1 MVRIKNRF
9 IVGQI
14 LLPFQAN
21 VSNYQGDTKFLISSR
36 DLQKSI
42 RDKVIELFGVVGAG
56 DYQNTVVKFL
66 DAENSLIFVIR
77 TSRDAEIYVR
87 YAISCVTVLRD
98 KGNVVL
104 RSLSVNSC
112 PRTCTSSLK
121 ELLKSYSLAKL
132 SEKYSES
139 DKNIAIEAIEKLLEG
154 TDL

>member
-14 LLPFQAN
+14 LLPFHH
-21 VSNYQGDTKFLISSR
+21 QGDAKFLISSR

-56 DYQNTVVKFL
+56 DYQNTIVKFL

-87 YAISCVTVLRD
+87 YAISCVTVLKD
-98 KGNVVL
+98 KGNIVL

-112 PRTCTSSLK
+112 PRTCTLSLK
-121 ELLKSYSLAKL
+121 ELLKSYSLTKL
-132 SEKYSES
+132 SEKYTES
-139 DKNIAIEAIEKLLEG
+139 DKNMVIEAIEKLLEG

>member
-14 LLPFQAN
+14 LLPFQ
-21 VSNYQGDTKFLISSR
+21 GWDTKFLISTR

-42 RDKVIELFGVVGAG
+42 RDKVTELFGVVGAG
-56 DYQNTVVKFL
+56 DFQNTIVNFL

-87 YAISCVTVLRD
+87 YAISCITVLRE
-98 KGNVVL
+98 KGNIVL
-104 RSLSVNSC
+104 RSLCVNSC
-112 PRTCTSSLK
+112 PRTCASTLK
-121 ELLKSYSLAKL
+121 ELLKSYYLTKL
-132 SEKYSES
+132 D
-139 DKNIAIEAIEKLLEG
+139 DKDGKNVAIEAVEKLLEG